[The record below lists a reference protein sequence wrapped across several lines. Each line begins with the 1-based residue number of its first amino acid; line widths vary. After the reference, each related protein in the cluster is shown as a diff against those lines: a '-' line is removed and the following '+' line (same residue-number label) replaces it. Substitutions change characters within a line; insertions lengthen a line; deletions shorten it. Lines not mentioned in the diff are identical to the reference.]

1 MIFAW
6 KYSSSI
12 RFAMCICHFI
22 PHLLNNEYLIE
33 VCPFGWKIVFYW
45 NFSKQ
50 KALWFLEFLES
61 IFILPLPQNQITFWH
76 ETPCRSIDM
85 TSYRGVG
92 SNQNMGGQIVN
103 RLTIA
108 WFSVP
113 WVIHQKL
120 RGQMPIQT
128 TQLLR
133 PCHSY
138 HLSTINIEVTH
149 CMVRNLDVPTRL
161 FGLLSSFK

>member
-1 MIFAW
+1 MLFAW

-12 RFAMCICHFI
+12 RF
-22 PHLLNNEYLIE
+22 
-33 VCPFGWKIVFYW
+33 VFHW
-45 NFSKQ
+45 NFSQLK
-50 KALWFLEFLES
+50 KALWFLMQVMVFLEFLES
-61 IFILPLPQNQITFWH
+61 IFILPLPQSQITFQH

-120 RGQMPIQT
+120 GGQMPIQI

-138 HLSTINIEVTH
+138 YHLSAINLEVAH

-161 FGLLSSFK
+161 LGLPSSFK